1 MTVVTQF
8 VRDLRELSCNN
19 AFNPYSDRCDEYDLD
34 DAPSIRLTALS
45 AMLNVAQE
53 VEIDSLWIG
62 RDLGYRGGRR
72 TGLALTD
79 DRYIGKHAER
89 WGITIERATRGEVVV
104 ERTASVIWHILSRLE
119 GINIFLWNVFPLHP
133 HEPDSPFS
141 NRAHNASERD
151 TGLSILEQL
160 IGVLKPKRLIAIG
173 NDAEQAVSRVRSSQE
188 VVKVRHPSYGGQAQ
202 FINGITDL
210 YSSQMSRSL
219 QTQFIVK

>member
-1 MTVVTQF
+1 MGVTQF
-8 VRDLRELSCNN
+8 IRDLKELKCDN
-19 AFNPYSDRCDEYDLD
+19 AFNPYSDYCDEYDLE
-34 DAPSIRLTALS
+34 DAPNIRLTALW

-53 VEIDSLWIG
+53 REIDSLWIG

-79 DRYIGKHAER
+79 DRHIGKHAER
-89 WGITIERATRGEVVV
+89 WEIKIERATRGDVIV
-104 ERTASVIWHILSRLE
+104 ERTASVIWYVLSRLE

-141 NRAHNASERD
+141 NRAHDASERD

-173 NDAEQAVSRVRSSQE
+173 NDAEQAINRVRNGHE
-188 VVKVRHPSYGGQAQ
+188 VVKVRHPSYGGQSQ

-210 YSSQMSRSL
+210 YASQMSRSL
-219 QTQFIVK
+219 QTRFIG

>member
-1 MTVVTQF
+1 MTAVAQF
-8 VRDLRELSCNN
+8 VMNLGELRCSN
-19 AFNPYSDRCDEYDLD
+19 AFNPYSDNCKEYDLD
-34 DAPSIRLTALS
+34 DAPNIRRTALS
-45 AMLNVAQE
+45 AMLNAAQE

-89 WGITIERATRGEVVV
+89 WEITIERATRGEVVV
-104 ERTASVIWHILSRLE
+104 ERTASVIWYVLSKLE

-133 HEPDSPFS
+133 HKPGSPFS

-151 TGLSILEQL
+151 TGLNILEQL

-173 NDAEQAVSRVRSSQE
+173 NDAEQAVNRVRNGHE
-188 VVKVRHPSYGGQAQ
+188 VVKVRHPSYGGQTQ
-202 FINGITDL
+202 FIGGITDL
-210 YSSQMSRSL
+210 YASQMSRSL
-219 QTQFIVK
+219 QTQFIG